1 MMPLIARKRA
11 FGPKRLAAGQVCR
24 LSDLQRHPQPATLV
38 DFRGSSLSD
47 AGSIPAISTIKI
59 RAELARIFVVF
70 LCSCAILVLTQ
81 SVTLSFHSLL
91 RRKL

>member
-24 LSDLQRHPQPATLV
+24 LSDLRRHAQPATLV

-47 AGSIPAISTIKI
+47 AGSIPAISTPADF
-59 RAELARIFVVF
+59 RSRNHFG
-70 LCSCAILVLTQ
+70 
-81 SVTLSFHSLL
+81 SLISG
-91 RRKL
+91 RPVGTGGDHE

>member
-24 LSDLQRHPQPATLV
+24 LSDLQRHPQLATLV

-47 AGSIPAISTIKI
+47 AGSIPAISTIKSAQNC
-59 RAELARIFVVF
+59 RGF
-70 LCSCAILVLTQ
+70 LLYFCIPVLYW
-81 SVTLSFHSLL
+81 F
-91 RRKL
+91 